1 MKLTILGS
9 GTSTGVPRLGG
20 EFGADWGLC
29 DPDEP
34 RNRRT
39 RVSIL
44 LQNDAGGTV
53 LVDTP
58 TDLRQQLLASDV
70 HRIDAVFWTH
80 DHADHCHGI
89 DDLRPLRYGRAG
101 PIQGYAASETVR
113 RLRQRFGYV
122 FAGQHGYPTLVTLD
136 NLETVR
142 ICEGFGVGH
151 VQMPHGPAQSTGFTF
166 DYNGKTV
173 GYATDFSEITGGMVN
188 LFYGCDVLVVDC
200 LRREPHPTHAHLAMA
215 LELVTVTR
223 CKRAVL
229 THLDKSMDY
238 ATLSAEVPEHV
249 SVAYDGMVVDLEE
262 LAR

>member
-1 MKLTILGS
+1 MKVTILGS

-44 LQNDAGGTV
+44 LESDAGARI
-53 LVDTP
+53 LVDTS
-58 TDLRQQLLASDV
+58 TDLRAQLLQNEI

-101 PIQGYAASETVR
+101 PIPGFANSETVR

-122 FAGQHGYPTLVTLD
+122 FAGQFGYPTLISLD
-136 NLETVR
+136 NLDTLR
-142 ICEGFGVGH
+142 LCEGFRVDH
-151 VQMPHGPAQSTGFTF
+151 AQMPHGPAESTAFRF
-166 DYNGKTV
+166 DCDGKSV
-173 GYATDFSEITGGMVN
+173 CYMTDFSEITRDMID
-188 LFYGCDVLVVDC
+188 LCYGADLLVVDC
-200 LRREPHPTHAHLAMA
+200 LRREPHPTHAHLGMA
-215 LELVTVTR
+215 LELAEVCRVGQ
-223 CKRAVL
+223 AVL

-238 ATLSAEVPEHV
+238 ATLSSEVPENV
-249 SVAYDGMVVDLEE
+249 RVAYDGMVIEP
-262 LAR
+262 